1 MEMYDSLACK
11 LKVCSSAY
19 VLKQL
24 IVVTSAKQYKEAGMN
39 HHSPRFVKNNNT
51 QLDEQNMNI

>member
-11 LKVCSSAY
+11 LQVCSSAY

-24 IVVTSAKQYKEAGMN
+24 IVVTSAKQYKEGYE
-39 HHSPRFVKNNNT
+39 SPLT
-51 QLDEQNMNI
+51 QVCEK